1 MSKIT
6 YSIEINAPIEKVFDL
21 IDDPE
26 KIKQWMD
33 GLEEISF
40 PEGRN
45 LDNPVGTKFKQK
57 IKEGKRTQE
66 FDGEVMAY
74 EKPKN
79 LSVKV
84 ENKYCAM
91 LVDYNLSP
99 IATGTRL
106 DYSCEMFWLA
116 WIARMMA
123 VLFGWV
129 MKSVLRIQM
138 TKLKALAER

>member
-1 MSKIT
+1 MSKFT
-6 YSIEINAPIEKVFDL
+6 YSMDINAPIERVFDL

-33 GLEEISF
+33 GLEGTTF

-45 LDNPVGTKFKQK
+45 PDNPVGTKFKQR
-57 IKEGKRTQE
+57 IKEGSRIQE
-66 FDGEVMAY
+66 YDGEVMSY

-84 ENKYCAM
+84 ANKQIAV

-99 IATGTRL
+99 IAGGTRL
-106 DYSCEMFWLA
+106 DYACEVFCFS
-116 WIARMMA
+116 WIARVMGR
-123 VLFGWV
+123 LFGWL
-129 MKSVLRIQM
+129 MKSILRKQM
-138 TKLKALAER
+138 DNLKAVAER